1 MYHESLA
8 VLHQNNVTTSCGAQH
23 PDQSMSSKR
32 AMQPGYVDFEAIVYM
47 FAGLLHNQS
56 CAVTVQDRAQQF
68 PKIQDGVQ
76 GKLCIIQ
83 SLFLQRFLPDSR
95 SWSPTGTTAK
105 LFDFL

>member
-1 MYHESLA
+1 
-8 VLHQNNVTTSCGAQH
+8 
-23 PDQSMSSKR
+23 MSSKR

-76 GKLCIIQ
+76 GKLCII
-83 SLFLQRFLPDSR
+83 
-95 SWSPTGTTAK
+95 
-105 LFDFL
+105 